1 MSVSDTIRSY
11 SVASGNIALWW
22 LGQATFIVKSPGGT
36 IVVIDPYLTNSC
48 KEPAAAAGFN
58 MDRRF
63 PVLIEPSE
71 LKDAA
76 IVLTHSHD
84 DHCDRATIELYR
96 EAGGKGPYIAPGD
109 TMEKLR
115 GMGVPRREILLTW
128 PNKEHRLGDLR
139 LKATFAIPYSNDDL
153 THVGY
158 MLFVDNGPVIYFTG
172 DTDYHDILTSAA
184 DHKPDVM
191 VTVINGAFRNL
202 GPNEAA
208 KLTAKINPKLVI
220 PSHYDLFPDN
230 SLDPRLFRT
239 CLHAAGIS
247 DKYHPLSHGET
258 FTFPA
263 DMSLGK

>member
-11 SVASGNIALWW
+11 SVPFGHIGLWW

-48 KEPAAAAGFN
+48 KEPAAASGFN

-76 IVLTHSHD
+76 IVLTHSHH
-84 DHCDRATIELYR
+84 DHCDSATIELYR
-96 EAGGKGPYIAPGD
+96 EAGGKGPYIAPGE
-109 TMEKLR
+109 TMEKLM
-115 GMGVPRREILLTW
+115 GLGVPREEILLTW

-139 LKATFAIPYSNDDL
+139 LKATFAIPYWNDDL
-153 THVGY
+153 THIGY
-158 MLFVDNGPVIYFTG
+158 MLFVDNGPIIYFTG

-230 SLDPRLFRT
+230 SLDPRLFRA

-258 FTFPA
+258 FTFPT
-263 DMSLGK
+263 DMSLGE